1 MLIDS
6 LFDLLRETY
15 IGWSERKAPVYAA
28 ALAYTTLFS
37 LAPLL
42 IVTVTLASL
51 TVNQASIE
59 TRLLHTIETQVGEP
73 VATLTEEI
81 LATRLPLETNNVI
94 TLVSVALIVF
104 AASRIFL
111 QLRIALNAMLNI
123 EPRRVDV
130 RRTLLNTVKNMA
142 ISVLAALTVGLAPIL
157 LLFATTLV
165 STLPYEEIAAFLGL
179 SWLTTLIEIISSPVA
194 YFLFLTAVYRLL
206 PQANVPWRAIWPGAL
221 LAAGLYWIGGWFLG
235 WYLRNSAYNSLY
247 GAAGSAVV
255 LLLWAYYIAWILL
268 YGMRFIYVYAAT
280 RGYAIRP
287 HRETIFADVVYRED

>member
-42 IVTVTLASL
+42 IVTVTLPSL

-94 TLVSVALIVF
+94 TLVSVALIIF

>member
-15 IGWSERKAPVYAA
+15 IGWSERKAPIYAA

-73 VATLTEEI
+73 VANLTEEI
-81 LATRLPLETNNVI
+81 LATRLPLETNSVI
-94 TLVSVALIVF
+94 TLVSIVLIVF
-104 AASRIFL
+104 GASRIFL
-111 QLRIALNAMLNI
+111 QLRVALNAMLNI
-123 EPRRVDV
+123 EARRVDV
-130 RRTLLNTVKNMA
+130 RRTLLNTVKNMG

-165 STLPYEEIAAFLGL
+165 SSLPYEEIATFLGL
-179 SWLTTLIEIISSPVA
+179 GWLAMLIEIVSSPVA

-206 PQANVPWRAIWPGAL
+206 PQAKVPWRAIWPGAL

-287 HRETIFADVVYRED
+287 HRETIFADVVFRED

>member
-94 TLVSVALIVF
+94 TLVSVALIIF

>member
-81 LATRLPLETNNVI
+81 LATRLPLETNSVI
-94 TLVSVALIVF
+94 TLVSVALIIF